1 MKRLS
6 LWVRHARDWFNDFA
20 AAGYLLLGL
29 PLLPL
34 LGRGFP
40 EAGFFPLGPQ
50 AQYGLALVAAL
61 FLFGTARR
69 LFLPWGGPGP
79 GWFLPAERP

>member
-1 MKRLS
+1 MKGLS
-6 LWVRHARDWFNDFA
+6 LLVRHTRHGFTDFA

-40 EAGFFPLGPQ
+40 EAGSFPLGPQ
-50 AQYGLALVAAL
+50 LQYGLAAVAAL

-69 LFLPWGGPGP
+69 LFLPLGGPDTA
-79 GWFLPAERP
+79 WFLPAERP